1 MRTVLSIT
9 DSLGTHLYYFN
20 WTLAISKNSGP
31 PYFAQELK
39 PVNLPINLDAVY
51 VFPKIIEPDGD
62 LYNVEILL
70 GKAGEFGIPN

>member
-1 MRTVLSIT
+1 MDTIISIT
-9 DSLGTHLYYFN
+9 DSTGTQYYSFN
-20 WTLAISKNSGP
+20 WTLTISKNSGP

-70 GKAGEFGIPN
+70 G